1 MAISMEYEKT
11 SYPGDVNILKRPP
24 FEAIPLTVDMLTV
37 STFNDKGKKIVKAGT
52 LIKKINDEGGEVSN
66 TADAT
71 GVLLHDITEDR
82 PQGAVLTKAY
92 INTAVVE
99 EHSGKTIPDGF
110 KTAHQMIVFE

>member
-71 GVLLHDITEDR
+71 GVLLHDITV
-82 PQGAVLTKAY
+82 PVFQ
-92 INTAVVE
+92 
-99 EHSGKTIPDGF
+99 
-110 KTAHQMIVFE
+110 HQKYWSISPIFSDHI